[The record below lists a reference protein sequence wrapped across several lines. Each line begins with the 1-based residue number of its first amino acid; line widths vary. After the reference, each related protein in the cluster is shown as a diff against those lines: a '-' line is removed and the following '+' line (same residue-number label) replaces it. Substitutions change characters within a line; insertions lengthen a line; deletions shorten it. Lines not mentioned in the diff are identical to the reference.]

1 MLGREKYLGIA
12 VRNFVRVHKNGQL
25 VKEHITPIET
35 HSLGENFS
43 PISYVLLST
52 VLP

>member
-25 VKEHITPIET
+25 VEHITPIET
-35 HSLGENFS
+35 HSLGEKFS

>member
-1 MLGREKYLGIA
+1 MLGREKYLGIV

-43 PISYVLLST
+43 LISYVLLPT